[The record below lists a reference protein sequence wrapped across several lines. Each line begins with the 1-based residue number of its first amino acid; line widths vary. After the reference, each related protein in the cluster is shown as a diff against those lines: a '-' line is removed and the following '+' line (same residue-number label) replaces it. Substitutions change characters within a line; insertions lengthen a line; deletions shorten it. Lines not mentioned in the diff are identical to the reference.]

1 MPSSRASLALVG
13 LSASLLT
20 APVLYADD
28 TGAAGGSEQV
38 ASAKATPADET
49 NQPADT
55 NTATLDAVVVTA
67 TRAPTRLVDV
77 PASVT
82 AENFADLRKTGFVTP
97 ADEFRTVPGLSFRR
111 DAGGNEDFLSVNFR
125 GVTGNHGNDTF
136 LALIDGIPF
145 LSPDE
150 EVNLF
155 QVPYSAVGRI
165 EVVRGPIS
173 ALYGRGALG
182 GAVNYLTRVPD
193 QTGVALEGSIG
204 TYGFGRGALSATH
217 GGDTIKNIFNVEY
230 ETAEGWRQN
239 NQRHGISFFDKAIF
253 DFQSKAMLTL
263 WGMHVDRDYRLGG
276 VIPTT
281 PDGQLAPVTGG
292 REAYFGIPG
301 AGRHLNNWM
310 AAGRLE
316 CPLTENIDWT
326 TTLSYRREKTV
337 GAVNFTDTGHY
348 DVSANTASVIGFD
361 QTKSAQTEYAES
373 VLRWSMDRSTLTL
386 GVSYE
391 HAAQDDLEGYRG
403 YYGFSLVTYQF
414 YYYANPINYVTGE
427 FLPVPGVSYFQ
438 GDTLHSNSDQDSA
451 AIFAQEE
458 WRLTDRLTITLGGR
472 YDHFSRDVH
481 FLPMPTAPEAAQA
494 DGANGRFTP
503 KASIGYKFEPGLL
516 YVTYGQG
523 YSSNYAETWQW
534 DPRTYAR
541 QVRPSTLDS
550 VEVGW
555 KGRAFDDH
563 LDYSA
568 AAFDLHQKD
577 RLIFFNP
584 VAGQP
589 GVATNGPPY
598 NSHGLEA
605 TAALRITPTTFISGN
620 YSYVRAKFGNS
631 QEYEEQRLL
640 DPSLDDVAGHLPV
653 GVPAHNVSL
662 RLDQQLFG
670 DIVDLSVL
678 WEYHGDYPI
687 SIDNGRRGGAYD
699 LVNLGVTVRLPG
711 TPNLEVQGTVSNLL
725 DKTYNFYFGRASDVA
740 YAVPGN
746 PREAR
751 LTLRCRF

>member
-1 MPSSRASLALVG
+1 M
-13 LSASLLT
+13 
-20 APVLYADD
+20 AD
-28 TGAAGGSEQV
+28 
-38 ASAKATPADET
+38 AKA
-49 NQPADT
+49 ADT
-55 NTATLDAVVVTA
+55 KTALDAVVVTA

-82 AENFADLRKTGFVTP
+82 VENFEDLGKTGFVTP

-150 EVNLF
+150 EVNLA
-155 QVPYSAVGRI
+155 QVPYSAVGHI

-182 GAVNYLTRVPD
+182 GAVNYLTRAPD
-193 QTGVALEGSIG
+193 QTGVTVEGSIG
-204 TYGFGRGALSATH
+204 NHGYGRSAVSATYAA
-217 GGDTIKNIFNVEY
+217 GTVKNLFNVEY
-230 ETAEGWRQN
+230 ETAAGWRQN
-239 NQRHGISFFDKAIF
+239 SQRHGVSFFDKAMF
-253 DFQSKAMLTL
+253 DIGSNAKLTL
-263 WGMHVDRDYRLGG
+263 WGMHVDRDYRLGS

-281 PDGQLAPVTGG
+281 PDGRLAPVTGG

-301 AGRHLNNWM
+301 AGRHMNNWM
-310 AAGRLE
+310 GAGRLE
-316 CPLTENIDWT
+316 YQLTDNIDWT
-326 TTLSYRREKTV
+326 TTLSYRREKTI
-337 GAVNFTDTGHY
+337 GTVNFTDTGHY
-348 DVSANTASVIGFD
+348 DVGTNTTSAIGFD
-361 QTKSAQTEYAES
+361 QTKAAHTEYAES
-373 VLRWSMDRSTLTL
+373 VLRWNKDRSTLTV
-386 GVSYE
+386 GASYE

-403 YYGFSLVTYQF
+403 YYGFSLVTYRF
-414 YYYANPINYVTGE
+414 YYYANPINYITGE
-427 FLPVPGVSYFQ
+427 FLPVPGLSYFR
-438 GDTLHSNSDQDSA
+438 GNTLHSNSDQGSA

-472 YDHFSRDVH
+472 YDHFSRDVRFH
-481 FLPMPTAPEAAQA
+481 PMPTAPEAAQA
-494 DGANGRFTP
+494 HAADGRFTP
-503 KASIGYKFEPGLL
+503 KASVSYKFKPGLL

-534 DPRTYAR
+534 NPRTYAR

-555 KGRAFDDH
+555 KGQALDDR
-563 LDYSA
+563 LDYSV

-598 NSHGLEA
+598 DSHGLEA
-605 TAALRITPTTFISGN
+605 TAALRITPTTSISGN

-631 QEYEEQRLL
+631 QEYEQRRQL
-640 DPSLDDVAGHLPV
+640 DPSLNDVASHHPV
-653 GVPAHNVSL
+653 GIPTHNVNV

-670 DIVDLSVL
+670 DLVDLSVL

-699 LVNLGVTVRLPG
+699 LVNLGVTVRPPG
-711 TPNLEVQGTVSNLL
+711 TPNLELQGTVANLL
-725 DKTYNFYFGRASDVA
+725 DKTYNFYFGLASDVA
-740 YAVPGN
+740 YAVPGD

-751 LTLRCRF
+751 LTVRYRF